1 MPFSC
6 ITISASH
13 LSLFL
18 LCGVEDGGAAHLG
31 QFTSLSVEGPAA
43 DLVSY
48 HVSDEE
54 DAAVEAEWQPVEQ
67 LDVLQQVVVWVTA
80 DTRGELM
87 KETTVVA
94 YCTLLA
100 CLCIDGWWKR
110 WLSHLV

>member
-1 MPFSC
+1 MSLDNLFWIYFPLNLQVSHIFMPFSC

-18 LCGVEDGGAAHLG
+18 LCGVEDRGAAHLG

-54 DAAVEAEWQPVEQ
+54 DAAVEAE
-67 LDVLQQVVVWVTA
+67 
-80 DTRGELM
+80 
-87 KETTVVA
+87 
-94 YCTLLA
+94 
-100 CLCIDGWWKR
+100 
-110 WLSHLV
+110 